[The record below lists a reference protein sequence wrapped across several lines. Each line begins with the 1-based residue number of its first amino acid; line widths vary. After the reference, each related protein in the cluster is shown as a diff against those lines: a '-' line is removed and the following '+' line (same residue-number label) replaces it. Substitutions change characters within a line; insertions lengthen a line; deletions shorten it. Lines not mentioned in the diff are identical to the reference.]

1 VEVAVSEDRANEKLV
16 RHFRQILLWPLQ
28 VMPIREGA
36 QVQKH
41 WEVLEQG
48 GQGHPWARL
57 LDELDDPA
65 RFTERHYSE
74 FVTFLPYVQ
83 RFLYG
88 EGRATS
94 GGRGASPVRVFRRSD
109 VAGVRITPREGQA
122 PISLSVDHVDLYF
135 FFDID
140 VVLLA
145 VEIFGEDLALQ
156 EVQDILYRFGRAYP
170 AGWDDHGQGLHCM
183 HLTEWLGA
191 DGRVLVA
198 SDLQARG
205 TYLDFVKTHRVPRIA
220 SHWAFLL
227 RPLVLDHAEEP
238 GAIRYR
244 QLEYHRL
251 PTMAYLAMD
260 DPRALS
266 RADFVRLGLVTAAGD
281 GDHLPYNER
290 YVADFERRY
299 CFDRHWNT
307 SDGTNSRVMCSG
319 HALVLVGEATSPR
332 FTDPE
337 RGALARFQ
345 HQYFLLFLIAHFQKA
360 SLLMFSDRL
369 VNALNSMEVHNPE
382 SVKRFKRAIRQTFE
396 IFLRFMHRYWFH
408 DVSDEAQAKALF
420 QMTAAHLGSNA
431 LFEEVQDEI
440 GEMSQYL
447 DSDSLR
453 RQANTV
459 VRLTVVTTVGLIGT
473 LTTGLLGVNLIAAA
487 DSPPVTKLLFVI
499 LSVIPMA
506 WLTLYSVLKSKRLSD
521 FLETLSDERVSNRA
535 KLGALRDVWR
545 TRHQSRRSG

>member
-1 VEVAVSEDRANEKLV
+1 VEAALSEDRASQKLV
-16 RHFRQILLWPLQ
+16 RHFRQTLLWPLQ
-28 VMPIREGA
+28 LMPIREGA
-36 QVQKH
+36 QVQNH

-48 GQGHPWARL
+48 GGQHPWTRL

-65 RFTERHYSE
+65 RFTERHYGE

-88 EGRATS
+88 EGQAA
-94 GGRGASPVRVFRRSD
+94 GGGSRRASPVRVFRRSD

-122 PISLSVDHVDLYF
+122 PLTLRVDHVDLYF

-145 VEIFGEDLALQ
+145 VEIYGENLALA
-156 EVQDILYRFGRAYP
+156 EAQDILYRFGRAYP
-170 AGWDDHGQGLHCM
+170 AGWDEHGQGMHCM
-183 HLTEWLGA
+183 HRTEWLGT
-191 DGRVLVA
+191 DGRALA
-198 SDLQARG
+198 SSDFEAREA
-205 TYLDFVKTHRVPRIA
+205 YLDFVRAHRVPRIA
-220 SHWAFLL
+220 AHWAFLL
-227 RPLVLDHAEEP
+227 RPLVLDHADEP

-281 GDHLPYNER
+281 GLPYNER
-290 YVADFERRY
+290 YVSDFERRY

-307 SDGTNSRVMCSG
+307 SDGTNTRVMCSG
-319 HALVLVGEATSPR
+319 HALVVVGEATSPR

-337 RGALARFQ
+337 RGALARFR

-360 SLLMFSDRL
+360 ALLMFSDRL
-369 VNALNSMEVHNPE
+369 VNALNGMEVHNPE
-382 SVKRFKRAIRQTFE
+382 SVKRFKRVIRQNFE

-420 QMTAAHLGSNA
+420 LMTASHLGSNA
-431 LFEEVQDEI
+431 LFEEVQEEI

-487 DSPPVTKLLFVI
+487 DSSPLVKLAYVL

-506 WLTLYSVLKSKRLSD
+506 WLTLYSVVKSKRLSD
-521 FLETLSDERVSNRA
+521 FLEILSDERVSSRA

-545 TRHQSRRSG
+545 TRRSRRSG

>member
-1 VEVAVSEDRANEKLV
+1 MLEDRVQPHKLV

-28 VMPIREGA
+28 VMPIRDGA

-41 WEVLEQG
+41 WEVLEQDTD
-48 GQGHPWARL
+48 QHPWSRL

-88 EGRATS
+88 EARA
-94 GGRGASPVRVFRRSD
+94 GGARRTSPVRVFRRSD
-109 VAGVRITPREGQA
+109 VAGVRITPRQGET
-122 PISLSVDHVDLYF
+122 PITLWVDHVDLYF

-145 VEIFGEDLALQ
+145 VELHADNLGLVQA
-156 EVQDILYRFGRAYP
+156 QDILYRFGRAYP
-170 AGWDDHGQGLHCM
+170 AGWDDHGQGMHCM
-183 HLTEWLGA
+183 YRTEWLDR
-191 DGRVLVA
+191 DGGVLAA
-198 SDLQARG
+198 SDLEDRG
-205 TYLDFVKTHRVPRIA
+205 AYLDFVRTHRVPRIA
-220 SHWAFLL
+220 AHWAFLL
-227 RPLVLDHAEEP
+227 RPLVLDHADEP
-238 GAIRYR
+238 GTIRYR

-251 PTMAYLAMD
+251 PTMAFLAMD

-266 RADFVRLGLVTAAGD
+266 RADFVRLGLVTAASAGD
-281 GDHLPYNER
+281 QLPYSER

-299 CFDRHWNT
+299 CFDRHWNAP
-307 SDGTNSRVMCSG
+307 DGTNTRMICSG
-319 HALVLVGEATSPR
+319 HALVVVGDAASLR

-337 RGALARFQ
+337 RGALARFRHQ
-345 HQYFLLFLIAHFQKA
+345 HFLLFLIAHFQKA

-369 VNALNSMEVHNPE
+369 VNALNGMEVHNPE
-382 SVKRFKRAIRQTFE
+382 SVKRFKRVIRQNFE

-420 QMTAAHLGSNA
+420 SMTASHLGSNA
-431 LFEEVQDEI
+431 LFEEVQQEI

-487 DSPPVTKLLFVI
+487 DSSPFVKLLYVL
-499 LSVIPMA
+499 LSVIPMT
-506 WLTLYSVLKSKRLSD
+506 WLTIYSVVKSKRLSD
-521 FLETLSDERVSNRA
+521 FLEILSDERVSSSA
-535 KLGALRDVWR
+535 KLGALLDVWVS
-545 TRHQSRRSG
+545 RHTKRSG

>member
-1 VEVAVSEDRANEKLV
+1 MSEDRASEKLV

-28 VMPIREGA
+28 VMPIREGT

-41 WEVLEQG
+41 WEALEQG

-88 EGRATS
+88 EGRGTG

-145 VEIFGEDLALQ
+145 VEIYGENLALR

-183 HLTEWLGA
+183 HLTEWLDA
-191 DGRVLVA
+191 DGRVLA
-198 SDLQARG
+198 TSDLQARG
-205 TYLDFVKTHRVPRIA
+205 AYLDFVKTHRVPRIA

-260 DPRALS
+260 DPRSLS

-307 SDGTNSRVMCSG
+307 SDGMNSRVMCSG
-319 HALVLVGEATSPR
+319 HALVVVGEARSPR

-337 RGALARFQ
+337 RGALSRFQ

-369 VNALNSMEVHNPE
+369 VNALNGMEVHNPE

-487 DSPPVTKLLFVI
+487 DSSAVVKLLFVI

-506 WLTLYSVLKSKRLSD
+506 WLTLYSVVKSKRLSD

-535 KLGALRDVWR
+535 KLGALSDVWR
-545 TRHQSRRSG
+545 ARHHSGRSR

>member
-1 VEVAVSEDRANEKLV
+1 MSEDRASEKLV

-88 EGRATS
+88 EGRGTS
-94 GGRGASPVRVFRRSD
+94 GGREASPVRVFRRSD

-145 VEIFGEDLALQ
+145 VEIYGEDLALQ

-183 HLTEWLGA
+183 HLTQWLDA
-191 DGRVLVA
+191 DGRVLA
-198 SDLQARG
+198 TSDLQARG
-205 TYLDFVKTHRVPRIA
+205 AYLDFVKTHRVPRIA

-238 GAIRYR
+238 GTIRYR

-260 DPRALS
+260 DPRSLS

-307 SDGTNSRVMCSG
+307 NDGTNSRVMCSG
-319 HALVLVGEATSPR
+319 HALVLVGEAASPR

-369 VNALNSMEVHNPE
+369 VNALNGMEVHNPE

-420 QMTAAHLGSNA
+420 RMTAAHLGSNA

-487 DSPPVTKLLFVI
+487 DSSAVVKLLFVV
-499 LSVIPMA
+499 LTVIPMA
-506 WLTLYSVLKSKRLSD
+506 WLTLYSVVKSKRLSD

-545 TRHQSRRSG
+545 ARHHSGRSG